1 MSGSGSCS
9 AIPATLRT
17 PSLETC
23 DRMRSAVAATYC
35 EVDSVEPPGPWPTFS
50 RRQEQAPTA
59 GLWVVVKLGVLCLGV
74 LLLVLVS
81 GEFGNSNSL
90 LKEASGRWALRQ

>member
-1 MSGSGSCS
+1 MQRHPGN
-9 AIPATLRT
+9 AQNPEPRNLR
-17 PSLETC
+17 P
-23 DRMRSAVAATYC
+23 DAV
-35 EVDSVEPPGPWPTFS
+35 SS
-50 RRQEQAPTA
+50 
-59 GLWVVVKLGVLCLGV
+59 WVVVKLGVLCLGV

>member
-1 MSGSGSCS
+1 MGSGSCS

-23 DRMRSAVAATYC
+23 DPDAV
-35 EVDSVEPPGPWPTFS
+35 SS
-50 RRQEQAPTA
+50 
-59 GLWVVVKLGVLCLGV
+59 WVVVKLGVLCLGV